1 MSQPREHLL
10 SAAEVRE
17 RLAASRAAA
26 SSLWRWRPSRTTAL
40 AFISGLLITT
50 AFALTA
56 LAVYNRNERRL
67 LHLRVRQLSL
77 VLQAT
82 APSIQ
87 TPLAS
92 AAELANATSG
102 SPKKFRAFAAPY
114 VGVGMGQFAS
124 ISLWPLGARRLA
136 PTAVV
141 GSAPQLMSQP
151 RKAGSFLGRPARS
164 GVLNVIGLLASAHP
178 SLGFEFSQPGHAR
191 GYAVYGEVPLP
202 ASRRSRLE
210 RSSAFSDLDYALYLG
225 HSRRTADVIVTSE
238 QRLPIT
244 GRTAAAAV
252 PFGAGVY
259 TLVVAPRGSLGGR
272 FFQSLPWLIA
282 GGGVLLTIAATVLT
296 DRLVRRRQRAEELAT
311 VLDRVAAE
319 NRRMYTEQ
327 RSISQ
332 TLQHALLPE
341 RLPEL
346 SGLRVD
352 ARYVPAAAGVDVG
365 GDWYDIVAMP
375 GGQVVLVIGDVSG
388 HGLRAATTMAL
399 LRHAALAYVAQD
411 CRPGTVLAR
420 LADFVDRAEHDY
432 FATVLCVLIDVG
444 AHRLTIASAGHMAPL
459 VLGNGH
465 AEFPALDAD
474 APIGVAR
481 SASYRETTVSVPQGA
496 VVLAFTD
503 GLVER
508 RGEVIDVGLGRLRD
522 LARNRQ
528 LALGDLLAE
537 LARDLTSEDH
547 YDDAAMVGI
556 QWRD

>member
-1 MSQPREHLL
+1 MSQAREHLL

-26 SSLWRWRPSRTTAL
+26 SSLWRWHPSRAAAL
-40 AFISGLLITT
+40 TFVSGLLIT
-50 AFALTA
+50 AALALTA
-56 LAVYNRNERRL
+56 LVVYHRNERRL

-92 AAELANATSG
+92 AAELANATGG
-102 SPKKFRAFAAPY
+102 SPRKFRTFMAPY
-114 VGVGMGQFAS
+114 VRSRGGQFAS
-124 ISLWPLGARRLA
+124 VSLWPLGSRRLA
-136 PTAVV
+136 PMAVV
-141 GSAPQLMSQP
+141 GSAPQLASLP
-151 RKAGSFLGRPARS
+151 RQARAFLGHSRHS
-164 GVLNVIGLLASAHP
+164 GVLNVIGILRSARP
-178 SLGFEFSQPGHAR
+178 SVGFEFSQPGHTR
-191 GYAVYGEVPLP
+191 GFAVYGEAPLP
-202 ASRRSRLE
+202 ANRRSRLE
-210 RSSAFSDLDYALYLG
+210 RNSAFSDLDYALYLG
-225 HSRRTADVIVTSE
+225 HSRRTADVLVTSKE
-238 QRLPIT
+238 RLPIT
-244 GRTAAAAV
+244 GRTASAAV

-259 TLVVAPRGSLGGR
+259 TLVVAAKGSLGGR

-282 GGGVLLTIAATVLT
+282 GGGFLLTLAATVLT
-296 DRLVRRRQRAEELAT
+296 DRLVGRRQRAEELAT

-319 NRRMYTEQ
+319 NRRLYTEQ

-346 SGLRVD
+346 SGLHVD
-352 ARYVPAAAGVDVG
+352 ARYVPAAAGMDVG
-365 GDWYDIVAMP
+365 GDWYDIVAV
-375 GGQVVLVIGDVSG
+375 GDGQALLVIGDVSG

-411 CRPGTVLAR
+411 RRPRTVLAK
-420 LADFVDRAEHDY
+420 LSDFVDRGKHDY
-432 FATVLCVLIDVG
+432 FATVLCVLIDVE

-459 VLGNGH
+459 VLGNGRG
-465 AEFPALDAD
+465 EYPAVETD
-474 APIGVAR
+474 APIGVGRGA
-481 SASYRETTVSVPQGA
+481 AYRETTVSVPRGA
-496 VVLAFTD
+496 VVVAFTD

-522 LARNRQ
+522 LAMSRP
-528 LALGDLLAE
+528 LALAPLLAE
-537 LARDLTSEDH
+537 LARGLTSEDH

-556 QWRD
+556 QWLA

>member
-1 MSQPREHLL
+1 MSQPPEHLH

-17 RLAASRAAA
+17 RLAASRTAA
-26 SSLWRWRPSRTTAL
+26 SSLRRWRPSRAAAL
-40 AFISGLLITT
+40 AFLSGLLIT
-50 AFALTA
+50 AALALTA

-77 VLQAT
+77 VVEAS

-92 AAELANATSG
+92 AAALADATGG
-102 SPKKFRAFAAPY
+102 SPQKFRAFVMPFAGP
-114 VGVGMGQFAS
+114 GRQFAS
-124 ISLWPLGARRLA
+124 VSLWPLGTRRLA

-141 GSAPQLMSQP
+141 GSAPRLASLP
-151 RKAGSFLGRPARS
+151 RQARAFLGHPQRP
-164 GVLNVIGLLASAHP
+164 GVLNVTGMLGSTHP
-178 SLGFEFSQPGHAR
+178 IIGFEFNQPGRTR
-191 GYAVYGEVPLP
+191 GFAVYAESLVP
-202 ASRRSRLE
+202 ANRRSRLE
-210 RSSAFSDLDYALYLG
+210 RNSAFSDLDYVLYLG
-225 HSRRTADVIVTSE
+225 HSRRTADLLVTSLE
-238 QRLPIT
+238 RLPIT
-244 GRTAAAAV
+244 GRTDSAVV
-252 PFGAGVY
+252 PFGAGAF
-259 TLVVAPRGSLGGR
+259 TLVVAPRGSLGGS

-282 GGGVLLTIAATVLT
+282 GVGVLLTLAATMLT

-311 VLDRVAAE
+311 VLDDVAAE

-332 TLQHALLPE
+332 TLQQALLPE
-341 RLPEL
+341 TLPEL
-346 SGLRVD
+346 TGLRIE

-365 GDWYDIVAMP
+365 GDWYDIVAV
-375 GGQVVLVIGDVSG
+375 GDGRALLVIGDVSG

-399 LRHAALAYVAQD
+399 LRHAALAYVTQD
-411 CRPGTVLAR
+411 SRPGTVLNK
-420 LADFVDRAEHDY
+420 LSEFVDRSRHDY
-432 FATVLCVLIDVG
+432 FATVLCVLIDVD

-459 VLGNGH
+459 VLGNGRG
-465 AEFPALDAD
+465 EFPGLDAD

-481 SASYRETTVSVPQGA
+481 RRSYRETTVSVPPGA

-522 LARNRQ
+522 LAASHK
-528 LALGDLLAE
+528 LALADLLAE
-537 LARDLTSEDH
+537 LARDLPSRDH

-556 QWRD
+556 QWRN